1 MPVCIAFPSRN
12 VHQPHP
18 FVSVEKSI
26 PDSVAC
32 SSFPA
37 RIGLRLQTASLDFS
51 GFRYI
56 RGEEQLVTRAA
67 PKRPHAPDQAHHPY
81 VESSPSLAA
90 HFLAATFWTNALAGN
105 WRQWHLNPS
114 EGAIRR
120 HPYGTV
126 LGL

>member
-1 MPVCIAFPSRN
+1 MTPGYGRCFSERSAAATF
-12 VHQPHP
+12 Q
-18 FVSVEKSI
+18 
-26 PDSVAC
+26 A
-32 SSFPA
+32 
-37 RIGLRLQTASLDFS
+37 GFS

-56 RGEEQLVTRAA
+56 RGEEQVVTRAA

-81 VESSPSLAA
+81 VESSPSLTM

-114 EGAIRR
+114 EGSIRR

-126 LGL
+126 LGLQASSMQQFFQTPKERRHHRA